1 MDSNSKKTNTYI
13 KNIEN
18 IVSSDVT
25 EIHIDDDFLK
35 RYDMGD
41 FEKEIMTYAVH
52 SNMGMTAY
60 QCQNFV
66 ARSQLT
72 PWRQVRQAYMELEAR
87 YHAYQE
93 IKASLRKAEL
103 LRKKWIRDQAEA
115 VDEIAKEMLQV
126 DIDKNDYDIT
136 IWKRKMLQAEREIN
150 AFLEIVKFY
159 AKTEEDLEWFAAENA
174 EEERKYW
181 IARMGKQ
188 AAMDIIS
195 YGRVA
200 SGNMDSIAMMPEG
213 DQIEALQMATKYAG
227 QVQAGIHNI
236 SLGAQSS
243 IDKLLESRDER
254 IPDYCED
261 AKNIQLTDKPKING
275 STIL

>member
-1 MDSNSKKTNTYI
+1 MDSNSNKTNKYI
-13 KNIEN
+13 KDLEN
-18 IVSSDVT
+18 IVASDVN
-25 EIHIDDDFLK
+25 EIKVDDDFLT
-35 RYDMGD
+35 RYGMDD
-41 FEKEIMTYAVH
+41 FDKEIMTYAIH

-72 PWRQVRQAYMELEAR
+72 PWRQVRQAYMELETR
-87 YHAYQE
+87 YHAHQE

-103 LRKKWIRDQAEA
+103 LRKKWLRDQAEA

-150 AFLEIVKFY
+150 AFLEIVKYY
-159 AKTEEDLEWFAAENA
+159 AKTEEDLEWFAEENA

-195 YGRVA
+195 YGRVGH
-200 SGNMDSIAMMPEG
+200 GNMDSIAMMPET

-227 QVQAGIHNI
+227 LVQAGIHNI
-236 SLGAQSS
+236 SLGAQGAV
-243 IDKLLESRDER
+243 DKLLESRDER
-254 IPDYCED
+254 IPDICDD
-261 AKNIQLTDKPKING
+261 AKNIQLTDQPKING
-275 STIL
+275 TTIL

>member
-13 KNIEN
+13 KDIEN

-25 EIHIDDDFLK
+25 EIKIDDDFLK
-35 RYDMGD
+35 RYEMGD

-103 LRKKWIRDQAEA
+103 LRKKWLRDQAEA
-115 VDEIAKEMLQV
+115 VDEIAREMLQV

-195 YGRVA
+195 FGRVG

-227 QVQAGIHNI
+227 MVQAGIHNI
-236 SLGAQSS
+236 SLGVQSS
-243 IDKLLESRDER
+243 VDKLIESRDER
-254 IPDYCED
+254 IPDFCED

>member
-13 KNIEN
+13 KDIEN
-18 IVSSDVT
+18 IVASDVA

-72 PWRQVRQAYMELEAR
+72 PWRQVRQAYMELESR

-103 LRKKWIRDQAEA
+103 LRKKWVRDQAEA

-195 YGRVA
+195 FGRIA

-236 SLGAQSS
+236 SLGVQSS